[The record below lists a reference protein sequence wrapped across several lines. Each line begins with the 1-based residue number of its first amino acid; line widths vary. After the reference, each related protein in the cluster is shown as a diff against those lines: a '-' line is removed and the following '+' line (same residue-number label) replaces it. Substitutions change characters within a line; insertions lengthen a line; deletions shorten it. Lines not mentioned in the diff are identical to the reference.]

1 MLLSSHCTDEKTD
14 AQRGKSQVTQPVR
27 PTLSGPQS
35 MLFTCQKHSSQ
46 WKNLICCFQFG
57 SLLLTSLSKCHALA
71 VLEIEQESSYIC
83 SGAGVEPVCAEVPVS
98 ACESEGPQV
107 SHCLSSSPFGY
118 NGWELILWVNLPKEN
133 QDPRPLGNQEMGTR
147 APGCKASPL
156 IQHADS
162 GIPETQI

>member
-14 AQRGKSQVTQPVR
+14 AQRSKSQVTQPVR

-71 VLEIEQESSYIC
+71 VLEIEQESEAMSVGGLEWSQC
-83 SGAGVEPVCAEVPVS
+83 TQRSLCLPVRLRAPKCLVASHPAPLAAVVGIDPV
-98 ACESEGPQV
+98 GQ
-107 SHCLSSSPFGY
+107 FT
-118 NGWELILWVNLPKEN
+118 KRK
-133 QDPRPLGNQEMGTR
+133 PRPQTSRRPGDGDLGTR
-147 APGCKASPL
+147 LQS
-156 IQHADS
+156 
-162 GIPETQI
+162 